1 MLITLQDVSKCYSGV
16 PVLEKINLTLLPSK
30 IICLLG
36 PSGAGKSTLLNILS
50 QTEAADSG
58 SVLTSPKLKLS
69 YVFQEDCLLPWST
82 VSENIGFVRDNE
94 PAAAR
99 AEISS
104 FLDEVGLSGYKDHY
118 PHQLSGG
125 MRQRCSIARAF
136 YHGGNALLMDEPFH
150 SLDYHLRFD
159 LVHKLIVL
167 WERRQ
172 CAIVFV
178 THDIDE
184 ALLLGDEILI
194 LSRHPGRIVKRI
206 EINTPQRSR
215 SLKDQ
220 ELMLARTDILDQLL
234 DAQ

>member
-1 MLITLQDVSKCYSGV
+1 MLITMQDVSKSYSGV
-16 PVLEKINLTLLPSK
+16 PVLEKINLCLQPSK

-58 SVLTSPKLKLS
+58 TVTASSGLRLS

-82 VSENIGFVRDNE
+82 VSENIGFVRDDE
-94 PAAAR
+94 AGTAQ
-99 AEISS
+99 AEICS
-104 FLDEVGLSGYKDHY
+104 FLDEVGLSAYKDHY

-136 YHGGNALLMDEPFH
+136 YHGGNVLLMDEPFH

-159 LVHKLIVL
+159 LVRKLIML
-167 WERRQ
+167 WEHRQ

-194 LSRHPGRIVKRI
+194 LSRHPGRIAQRL

-220 ELMLARTDILDQLL
+220 ELMMLRADILDQLL
-234 DAQ
+234 DVQ